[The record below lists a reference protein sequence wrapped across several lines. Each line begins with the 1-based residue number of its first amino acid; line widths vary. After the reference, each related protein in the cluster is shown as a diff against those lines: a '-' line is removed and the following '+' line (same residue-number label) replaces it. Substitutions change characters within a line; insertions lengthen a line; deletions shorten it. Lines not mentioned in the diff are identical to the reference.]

1 LKEGQKM
8 KDKKERDAIKAEKA
22 AAKAATKGRA
32 MASTIVGE
40 KGQIVIPKVIRDMFE
55 INPGDRVIVLADKK
69 RGIAIVKE
77 DGFLNMAVKAMDN
90 NE

>member
-1 LKEGQKM
+1 
-8 KDKKERDAIKAEKA
+8 
-22 AAKAATKGRA
+22 